1 MMLWPGPL
9 VEPTADLSPEE
20 EARYAR
26 TISLAGVGVDGQR
39 RLKSARVCVV
49 GAGGLGGPVLQYLA
63 GAGVGHLTVV
73 DDDVVELKNLQR
85 QVLFGH
91 STIGRGKAEA
101 ASVRLQDLNDL
112 IDITPVSTR
121 VTAATAAGIFAGHDL
136 VVDAV
141 DNLPTRL
148 VTADACQALD
158 IPFVWGAVQAV
169 NGQVSVFWERLGLGL
184 RDLFPRPPSEMPK
197 LDDVGVL
204 GPMTG
209 WVGSVMA
216 TECIKTITGIGQ
228 PLVGRVMY
236 IDTLGARVLEV
247 PLKGRG
253 AHG

>member
-1 MMLWPGPL
+1 MTNWPGPL
-9 VEPTADLSPEE
+9 VAPTAELSAAEVE
-20 EARYAR
+20 RYAR
-26 TISLAGVGVDGQR
+26 TISLSGVGIDGQR
-39 RLKSARVCVV
+39 RLKSARVCVI
-49 GAGGLGGPVLQYLA
+49 GAGGLGAPVLQYLA
-63 GAGVGHLTVV
+63 GAGVGHITVV
-73 DDDVVELKNLQR
+73 DDDVVELRNLQR

-91 STIGRGKAEA
+91 SSIGHSKAEA
-101 ASVRLQDLNDL
+101 AAQRLRDLNEL
-112 IDITPVSTR
+112 ISIEPVGRR
-121 VTAATAAGIFAGHDL
+121 VTASSAASIFDGHDL

-148 VTADACQALD
+148 VTADACQSLD

-184 RDLFPRPPSEMPK
+184 RDLFPRPPAEMPK

-216 TECIKTITGIGQ
+216 TECLKVIMGIGE
-228 PLVGRVMY
+228 PLVGRVMF
-236 IDTLGARVLEV
+236 IDTLGARVTEL

-253 AHG
+253 DQ

>member
-1 MMLWPGPL
+1 MTAWPGPL
-9 VEPTADLSPEE
+9 VAPSADLSHDELE
-20 EARYAR
+20 RYAR
-26 TISLAGVGVDGQR
+26 TISLQDVGVDGQR
-39 RLKSARVCVV
+39 RLKSARVCVI

-63 GAGVGHLTVV
+63 GAGVGHITVV

-91 STIGRGKAEA
+91 SSIGHPKAEA
-101 ASVRLQDLNDL
+101 AASRLRDLNDL
-112 IDITPVSTR
+112 ISIEPVGRR
-121 VTAATAAGIFAGHDL
+121 VTVDSAASIFAGHDL

-148 VTADACQALD
+148 VTADACQSLD

-184 RDLFPRPPSEMPK
+184 RDLFPRPPAEMPK

-216 TECIKTITGIGQ
+216 CECLKVIMGIGT

-236 IDTLGARVLEV
+236 IDTLGARVMEL
-247 PLKGRG
+247 PLRGRG
-253 AHG
+253 AK

>member
-1 MMLWPGPL
+1 MTIWPGPL
-9 VEPTADLSPEE
+9 VEPVATLAPHEVQ
-20 EARYAR
+20 RYAR
-26 TISLAGVGVDGQR
+26 TISLAGVGTEGQR

-49 GAGGLGGPVLQYLA
+49 GAGGLGGPVLQYLV
-63 GAGVGHLTVV
+63 GAGVGHVTVV
-73 DDDVVELKNLQR
+73 DDDVVEVRNLQR
-85 QVLFGH
+85 QTLYGH
-91 STIGRGKAEA
+91 GSVGHGKADA
-101 ASVRLQDLNDL
+101 AVTRLRDLNDL
-112 IDITPVSTR
+112 ISISAVSRR
-121 VTAATAAGIFAGHDL
+121 VTAETAADIFAGHDL

-158 IPFVWGAVQAV
+158 LPFVWGAVQSV

-184 RDLFPRPPSEMPK
+184 RDLFPRPPAEMPK

-209 WVGSVMA
+209 WVGAVMA
-216 TECIKTITGIGQ
+216 TECLKVIMGIGE

-236 IDTLGARVLEV
+236 IDTLGARVSEL

-253 AHG
+253 PQ

>member
-1 MMLWPGPL
+1 MILWPGPL
-9 VEPTADLSPEE
+9 VEPTAELSPA
-20 EARYAR
+20 EAQRYVR
-26 TISLAGVGVDGQR
+26 TISLADVGVEGQR
-39 RLKSARVCVV
+39 RLKTARVCVV

-73 DDDVVELKNLQR
+73 DDDIVELKNLQR

-91 STIGRGKAEA
+91 STIGRPKAEA
-101 ASVRLQDLNDL
+101 AAERLRDLNEL
-112 IDITPVSTR
+112 VDIQAVSTR
-121 VTAATAAGIFAGHDL
+121 VTAGTAAEIFAGHDL

-158 IPFVWGAVQAV
+158 IPFIWGAVQAV

-184 RDLFPRPPSEMPK
+184 RDLFPRPPSEMPQ

-216 TECIKTITGIGQ
+216 TECIKTITGIGE
-228 PLVGRVMY
+228 PLLGRVMY

-253 AHG
+253 IA

>member
-1 MMLWPGPL
+1 MTVWPGPL
-9 VEPTADLSPEE
+9 VAPTATLQPAEVD
-20 EARYAR
+20 RYAR
-26 TISLAGVGVDGQR
+26 TISLPEVGEQGQR

-63 GAGVGHLTVV
+63 GAGVGHITVV
-73 DDDVVELKNLQR
+73 DDDVVELRNLQR

-91 STIGRGKAEA
+91 STVGSPKSEA
-101 ASVRLQDLNDL
+101 AAARLRDLNEL
-112 IDITPVSTR
+112 IEIAPVSTR
-121 VTAATAAGIFAGHDL
+121 VTMDTAAEIFAGHDL

-148 VTADACQALD
+148 VTADACASLD
-158 IPFVWGAVQAV
+158 MPFVWGAVQAV

-184 RDLFPRPPSEMPK
+184 RDLFPAPPAEMPK
-197 LDDVGVL
+197 LDDIGVL

-216 TECIKTITGIGQ
+216 TECLKVIMGIGQ

-236 IDTLGARVLEV
+236 IDTLGARVLEL
-247 PLKGRG
+247 PLTGRDK
-253 AHG
+253 

>member
-1 MMLWPGPL
+1 MIRWPGPL
-9 VEPTADLSPEE
+9 VAPTAELSPEE
-20 EARYAR
+20 VQRYVR
-26 TISLAGVGVDGQR
+26 TISLSDVGIEGQR
-39 RLKSARVCVV
+39 RLKTARVCVV

-91 STIGRGKAEA
+91 STIGRPKADA
-101 ASVRLQDLNDL
+101 AAERLRDLNEL
-112 IDITPVSTR
+112 VDITPVSTR
-121 VTAATAAGIFAGHDL
+121 VTAETAAGIFAGHDL

-148 VTADACQALD
+148 VTADACQELD

-184 RDLFPRPPSEMPK
+184 RDLFPRPPAEMPQ

-216 TECIKTITGIGQ
+216 TECIKTITGIGE
-228 PLVGRVMY
+228 PLLGRVMY

-253 AHG
+253 NA

>member
-1 MMLWPGPL
+1 MTSWPGPL
-9 VEPTADLSPEE
+9 VAPTATLTPDEVQ
-20 EARYAR
+20 RYAR
-26 TISLAGVGVDGQR
+26 TISLTGVGVEGQQ

-63 GAGVGHLTVV
+63 GAGVGHITVV
-73 DDDVVELKNLQR
+73 DDDVVECKNLQR
-85 QVLFGH
+85 QILFGH
-91 STIGRGKAEA
+91 ATIGHGKADA
-101 ASVRLQDLNDL
+101 AAVRLRDLNEL
-112 IDITPVSTR
+112 ITVQPVSTR
-121 VTAATAAGIFAGHDL
+121 VTEDTASEIFAGHDL

-148 VTADACQALD
+148 VTADACQRLD

-184 RDLFPRPPSEMPK
+184 RDLFPRPPAEMPQ
-197 LDDVGVL
+197 LDDIGVL

-216 TECIKTITGIGQ
+216 TECLKVITGIGT

-253 AHG
+253 HG

>member
-1 MMLWPGPL
+1 MTMWPGPL
-9 VEPTADLSPEE
+9 VEPTAELSDAEA
-20 EARYAR
+20 ARYAR
-26 TISLAGVGVDGQR
+26 TISLGGVGVAGQR
-39 RLKSARVCVV
+39 RLKTARVCVV

-63 GAGVGHLTVV
+63 GAGVGHITVV

-101 ASVRLQDLNDL
+101 ATARLRDLNEL
-112 IDITPVSTR
+112 IEIIPITTR
-121 VTAATAAGIFAGHDL
+121 VTAGTAELIFAGHDL

-148 VTADACQALD
+148 VTADACRSLD

-184 RDLFPRPPSEMPK
+184 RDLFPRPPAQMPQ

-216 TECIKTITGIGQ
+216 TECIKIITGVGE

-236 IDTLGARVLEV
+236 IDTLGGRVVEL

-253 AHG
+253 PA

>member
-1 MMLWPGPL
+1 MTKWPGPL
-9 VEPTADLSPEE
+9 VAPSLDLSSGEID
-20 EARYAR
+20 RYAR
-26 TISLAGVGVDGQR
+26 TIALPEVGVEGQR
-39 RLKSARVCVV
+39 RLKSARVCVI
-49 GAGGLGGPVLQYLA
+49 GAGGLGAPVLQYLA
-63 GAGVGHLTVV
+63 GAGVGHITVV
-73 DDDVVELKNLQR
+73 DDDVVELRNLQR

-91 STIGRGKAEA
+91 SSIGQPKSEA
-101 ASVRLQDLNDL
+101 AATRLRDLNEL
-112 IDITPVSTR
+112 ISIEPVGRR
-121 VTAATAAGIFAGHDL
+121 VTAESAASIFDGHDL

-184 RDLFPRPPSEMPK
+184 LDLFPRPPAEMPK

-216 TECIKTITGIGQ
+216 TECLKVIMGIGE

-236 IDTLGARVLEV
+236 IDTLGARVAEL

-253 AHG
+253 AQ

>member
-1 MMLWPGPL
+1 M
-9 VEPTADLSPEE
+9 VAPTATLAPHEI
-20 EARYAR
+20 ARYAR
-26 TISLAGVGVDGQR
+26 TISLSGVGTQGQR

-49 GAGGLGGPVLQYLA
+49 GAGGLGGPVLQYLV
-63 GAGVGHLTVV
+63 GAGVGHITVV
-73 DDDVVELKNLQR
+73 DDDVVEVRNLQR
-85 QVLFGH
+85 QTLYGH
-91 STIGRGKAEA
+91 ASIGHKKADA
-101 ASVRLQDLNDL
+101 AVARLRDLNDL
-112 IDITPVSTR
+112 ITLSAVSRR
-121 VTAATAAGIFAGHDL
+121 VTAESAADIFAGHDL

-158 IPFVWGAVQAV
+158 LPFVWGAVQSV

-184 RDLFPRPPSEMPK
+184 RDLFPRPPAEMPR

-216 TECIKTITGIGQ
+216 TECLKVIMGIGE

-236 IDTLGARVLEV
+236 IDTLGARVSEL

-253 AHG
+253 PQ

>member
-1 MMLWPGPL
+1 MTGWPGPL
-9 VEPTADLSPEE
+9 VAPTATLTPGEV
-20 EARYAR
+20 ARYAR
-26 TISLAGVGVDGQR
+26 TISLQGVGIDGQR
-39 RLKSARVCVV
+39 RLKSAKVCVV
-49 GAGGLGGPVLQYLA
+49 GAGGLGGPVLQYLV
-63 GAGVGHLTVV
+63 GAGVGHITVV

-85 QVLFGH
+85 QTLFGH
-91 STIGRGKAEA
+91 ATIGDGKAEA
-101 ASVRLQDLNDL
+101 AVARLRDLNES
-112 IDITPVSTR
+112 IHIEACSTR
-121 VTAATAAGIFAGHDL
+121 VTADTAADVFAGHDL

-148 VTADACQALD
+148 VTADACQTLD

-184 RDLFPRPPSEMPK
+184 RDLFPRPPAEMPQ

-216 TECIKTITGIGQ
+216 TECIKVITGIGD

-236 IDTLGARVLEV
+236 IDTLAGRVFEL

-253 AHG
+253 RG

>member
-1 MMLWPGPL
+1 MTTWPGPL
-9 VEPTADLSPEE
+9 VEPTAELSPPEVE
-20 EARYAR
+20 RYAR
-26 TISLAGVGVDGQR
+26 TISLDGVGVVGQR
-39 RLKSARVCVV
+39 RLKTARVCVV

-91 STIGRGKAEA
+91 ATIGRGKAEA
-101 ASVRLQDLNDL
+101 ATHRLRDLNAL

-121 VTAATAAGIFAGHDL
+121 ITDATAAGIFAGHDL

-148 VTADACQALD
+148 VTADACRELD
-158 IPFVWGAVQAV
+158 IPLVWGAVQAV

-184 RDLFPRPPSEMPK
+184 RDLFPRPPAEMPQ

-216 TECIKTITGIGQ
+216 TECIKMITGVGT

-247 PLKGRG
+247 PLQGRG
-253 AHG
+253 EA

>member
-1 MMLWPGPL
+1 MPWPGPL
-9 VEPTADLSPEE
+9 VAPTALLEPAEVD
-20 EARYAR
+20 RYAR
-26 TISLAGVGVDGQR
+26 TISLPEVGQVGQS
-39 RLKSARVCVV
+39 RLKSARICVV

-63 GAGVGHLTVV
+63 GAGVGHITVV
-73 DDDVVELKNLQR
+73 DDDVVEVRNLQR

-91 STIGRGKAEA
+91 ASVGMPKAEA
-101 ASVRLQDLNDL
+101 AAARLRDLNELISVR
-112 IDITPVSTR
+112 PVSTR
-121 VTAATAAGIFAGHDL
+121 VTSETAENIFAGHDL

-148 VTADACQALD
+148 VTADACQGLD

-184 RDLFPRPPSEMPK
+184 RDLFPSPPEQMPK
-197 LDDVGVL
+197 LDDIGVL

-216 TECIKTITGIGQ
+216 TECLKVIMGIGQ

-236 IDTLGARVLEV
+236 IDTLGARVLEL
-247 PLKGRG
+247 PLKGRI
-253 AHG
+253 A

>member
-1 MMLWPGPL
+1 MTDWPGPL
-9 VEPTADLSPEE
+9 VAPSAELTPAEID
-20 EARYAR
+20 RYAR
-26 TISLAGVGVDGQR
+26 TISLPAVGIEGQR

-85 QVLFGH
+85 QTLFGH
-91 STIGRGKAEA
+91 STIGRGKADA
-101 ASVRLQDLNDL
+101 AVERLRDLNES

-121 VTAATAAGIFAGHDL
+121 ITAETAAEIFAGHDL

-158 IPFVWGAVQAV
+158 MPFVWGAVQSI

-184 RDLFPRPPSEMPK
+184 RDLFPRPPAEMPK

-216 TECIKTITGIGQ
+216 TECLKVIMGIGE

-236 IDTLGARVLEV
+236 IDTLGARVTELA
-247 PLKGRG
+247 LRGRAEG
-253 AHG
+253 

>member
-1 MMLWPGPL
+1 MINWPGPL
-9 VEPTADLSPEE
+9 VAPSATLTPEE
-20 EARYAR
+20 VDRYAR
-26 TISLAGVGVDGQR
+26 TISLADVGLEGQR

-49 GAGGLGGPVLQYLA
+49 GTGGLGGPVLQYLA

-73 DDDVVELKNLQR
+73 DDDVVELRNLQR
-85 QVLFGH
+85 QTLFGH
-91 STIGRGKAEA
+91 STVDRPKADA
-101 ASVRLQDLNDL
+101 AAERLQGLNEL
-112 IDITPVSTR
+112 IEITPVTTR
-121 VTAATAAGIFAGHDL
+121 VTAETAEGIFAGHDL

-184 RDLFPRPPSEMPK
+184 RDLLPQPPAEMPK
-197 LDDVGVL
+197 LDDIGVL

-216 TECIKTITGIGQ
+216 TECLKVLMGIGE

-236 IDTLGARVLEV
+236 IDTLGAQVMEL

-253 AHG
+253 AQ